1 MYRSLLVPLDGSA
14 AAEHALPIALSLA
27 RRFAAALKIIHV
39 HVPTWGVY
47 GEGGVY
53 DPLLDRE
60 IREGMQAYLDRIV
73 QRISTSTD
81 ISLSS
86 AVLEGL
92 VPGAI
97 QRHATESGVDLVVM
111 TTQGRSPAAR
121 FWLGSVADRLVRQ
134 SAIPILLVRPREE
147 EVDLTRE
154 TKFGHVLVPLDGSP
168 LAEQIL
174 DPAIAIAAVTSAK
187 ITLLVVAHQFTPDD
201 DAPDSGRGSGIRP
214 ELLKQLQE
222 ADRQE
227 RASAEKYLNELVE
240 RLKTRSLRVET
251 RVVSHV
257 QPATAILNE
266 ASDQGIDLIA
276 LATHGRGGLRRVLL
290 GSVADKVLRGA
301 TTPVL
306 VYRPVGEFVA
316 TEK

>member
-1 MYRSLLVPLDGSA
+1 
-14 AAEHALPIALSLA
+14 
-27 RRFAAALKIIHV
+27 
-39 HVPTWGVY
+39 
-47 GEGGVY
+47 
-53 DPLLDRE
+53 
-60 IREGMQAYLDRIV
+60 
-73 QRISTSTD
+73 
-81 ISLSS
+81 
-86 AVLEGL
+86 
-92 VPGAI
+92 
-97 QRHATESGVDLVVM
+97 
-111 TTQGRSPAAR
+111 
-121 FWLGSVADRLVRQ
+121 VADRLVRQ
-134 SAIPILLVRPREE
+134 SAIPILLVRPHEE

-174 DPAIAIAAVTSAK
+174 DPAIALAAGTSAK

-214 ELLKQLQE
+214 ELLKQLQD
-222 ADRQE
+222 ADRQA

-240 RLKTRSLRVET
+240 RLKTRSLPVET